1 MGEPPSLLPRRHARK
16 WIKPS
21 LAPPA
26 WAASGGGGLPW
37 EQPLT
42 TLANSFT
49 GPIPYAISL
58 MGIVVTG
65 AMVIF
70 GGELG
75 YFVRG
80 LLVLVLVIAMIIAA
94 KNFLSGLGL
103 GTGAEIA
110 ATEEVSRDV
119 AASSHS

>member
-1 MGEPPSLLPRRHARK
+1 MLHKKYPYV
-16 WIKPS
+16 WIIITS
-21 LAPPA
+21 GMLALAPPA

-103 GTGAEIA
+103 GTGAQIA